1 MTGVGNPHPSTE
13 YALSWE
19 AVRRHRLERSFLQG
33 RAIRRD
39 PIEIVRG
46 VCGLQ
51 AQVQGA
57 AELGLSVRCGA
68 DVAQIQRLT
77 WRDHRFVRTWA
88 LRNTLYL
95 LAAEDVAVW
104 LAARRAARPHW
115 NRVEGLT
122 ARDTE
127 RLTAAIARALDGRI
141 LSRRELAE
149 RVGKI
154 MGSSFGERLLSPWG
168 ELLGPAATAGVL
180 CCAEPRGTTATFARL
195 DQWTKL
201 ESAPAPEEALRVVLR
216 RYLHAYAPAKHGD
229 FARWFGMEPAAAK
242 AIFGSLGS
250 ELEEVLLP
258 GFRGWTLRVES
269 VGARSR
275 PQAPSVRLVPQ
286 YDAYVLGFRP
296 REELVEERHRRYIA

>member
-149 RVGKI
+149 RVGN
-154 MGSSFGERLLSPWG
+154 LL
-168 ELLGPAATAGVL
+168 
-180 CCAEPRGTTATFARL
+180 RG
-195 DQWTKL
+195 
-201 ESAPAPEEALRVVLR
+201 
-216 RYLHAYAPAKHGD
+216 
-229 FARWFGMEPAAAK
+229 WFGRPGGGTAA
-242 AIFGSLGS
+242 LGS
-250 ELEEVLLP
+250 
-258 GFRGWTLRVES
+258 GAA
-269 VGARSR
+269 GARARR
-275 PQAPSVRLVPQ
+275 PAE
-286 YDAYVLGFRP
+286 DAIRP
-296 REELVEERHRRYIA
+296 RRVAVADF